1 MLDTVADKKIQLPWL
16 LRILPVLKNSSESE
30 APVEAGKDQ
39 QIKIKAIISVL
50 LLFLLERLGE
60 WSNW

>member
-1 MLDTVADKKIQLPWL
+1 MLDTVADKKIQLTWL